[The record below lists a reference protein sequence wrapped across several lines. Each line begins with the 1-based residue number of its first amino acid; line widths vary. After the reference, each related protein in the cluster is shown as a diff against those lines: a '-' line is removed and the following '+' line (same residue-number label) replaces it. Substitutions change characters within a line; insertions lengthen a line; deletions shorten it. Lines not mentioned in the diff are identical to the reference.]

1 MSLQSPFLFWTA
13 LVAGLLF
20 TAAGQ
25 VQFKHYYSSHRRLDL
40 LSALALF
47 GLVPV
52 VNFLALRG
60 LSFGLVYMS
69 TAVTQVLVLFM
80 CWVFLGE
87 KLQRSSLPGIALVVA
102 GIIVYAS

>member
-1 MSLQSPFLFWTA
+1 MLHSPAMFWTA

-25 VQFKHYYSSHRRLDL
+25 VCFKHYYTSRRRMDL
-40 LSALALF
+40 LAAVALF

-60 LSFGLVYMS
+60 IAFGLVYMS

-87 KLQRSSLPGIALVVA
+87 KLQRSTLPGVVLILA
-102 GIIVYAS
+102 GIIVYAL

>member
-1 MSLQSPFLFWTA
+1 MLHSQALFWIA

-25 VQFKHYYSSHRRLDL
+25 VFFKHYYTSRRRLDL
-40 LSALALF
+40 LAAVALF

-60 LSFGLVYMS
+60 IAFGLVYMS

-80 CWVFLGE
+80 CWAFLGE
-87 KLQRSSLPGIALVVA
+87 KLRRQTLPGVVLILA
-102 GIIVYAS
+102 GIIVYAL

>member
-1 MSLQSPFLFWTA
+1 MFWSA
-13 LVAGLLF
+13 LVAGLVF

-25 VQFKHYYSSHRRLDL
+25 VQFKHYYTTRRRLDL
-40 LSALALF
+40 FSALALF

-69 TAVTQVLVLFM
+69 TAVTQVLVLVM

-87 KLQRSSLPGIALVVA
+87 KLQRSSLPGVALILA
-102 GIIVYAS
+102 GIIVYAL

>member
-1 MSLQSPFLFWTA
+1 MLHSPIVFWIG

-25 VQFKHYYSSHRRLDL
+25 VCFKHYYASRRRLDL
-40 LSALALF
+40 LAAFALF

-52 VNFLALRG
+52 MNFLALRG
-60 LSFGLVYMS
+60 IAFGLVYMS
-69 TAVTQVLVLFM
+69 TAVTQVLVLIM

-87 KLQRSSLPGIALVVA
+87 KLQRSTLPGIALILA
-102 GIIVYAS
+102 GIIVYTL